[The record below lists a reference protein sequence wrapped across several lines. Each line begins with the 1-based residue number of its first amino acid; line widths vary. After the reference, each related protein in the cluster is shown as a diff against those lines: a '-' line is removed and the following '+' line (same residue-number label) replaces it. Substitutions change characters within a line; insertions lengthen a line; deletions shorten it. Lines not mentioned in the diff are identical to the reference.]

1 MRDKLDR
8 IFKGVLLVTAFL
20 LLAPPIC
27 GLGTAMAGSYPE
39 KPIELIIPFPAGGR
53 TDLNARMWAS
63 VANQYL
69 GVPVACINKT
79 GGRGAPAAQYVLD
92 AKPDGYT
99 IFAAT
104 IGTNILWPPQGIG
117 KYKVFDFVPI
127 GRISTSTMV
136 LATSPKKPWK
146 NVQELIDDAKK
157 RPRKITYGAVKGA
170 MSQLAFLIF
179 SKETGTQFRHVATEG
194 DAPALSSAL
203 GGHIDLYISTTTSNV
218 APHAKAGNLRPL
230 AVFSDKRDPTMP
242 DTPTF
247 KELGYNVVA
256 GPWTGIAASRKIP
269 EDVLSTLRKAF
280 DQVMTE
286 DKAFP
291 KLMQKIGEQVDY
303 MSGED
308 FEKQWREQS
317 GVYAEII
324 KELGL
329 GKK

>member
-1 MRDKLDR
+1 MKDKLQR
-8 IFKGVLLVTAFL
+8 IFKGALYTTIFLILVQTVFGVGLATA
-20 LLAPPIC
+20 
-27 GLGTAMAGSYPE
+27 GTYPE
-39 KPIELIIPFPAGGR
+39 KPIEVIIPFPAGGR

-63 VANQYL
+63 LANQYY

-79 GGRGAPAAQYVLD
+79 GGRGAPAAQYVLN

-117 KYKVFDFVPI
+117 KYKVFDFIPI

-136 LATSPKKPWK
+136 IATSPKKPWK
-146 NVQELIDDAKK
+146 NIDELIADAKK

-179 SKETGTQFRHVATEG
+179 ARETGTQFRHVATEG

-218 APHAKAGNLRPL
+218 VPHWKAGNLRPL
-230 AVFSDKRDPTMP
+230 AVFSDKRNPTLP
-242 DTPTF
+242 ETPTF

-256 GPWTGIAASRKIP
+256 GPWTGIAARRDIP
-269 EDVLSTLRKAF
+269 DNVYKTLVKGF
-280 DQVMTE
+280 DQVLTE
-286 DKAFP
+286 DEAFP
-291 KLMQKIGEQVDY
+291 KLMKKIGEQVDY
-303 MSGED
+303 MSGAD
-308 FEKQWREQS
+308 FEKQWREQA
-317 GVYAEII
+317 GIYADII

>member
-1 MRDKLDR
+1 MRGKLHW
-8 IFKGVLLVTAFL
+8 IFKGVLLATAFL
-20 LLAPPIC
+20 LLAPPTC
-27 GLGTAMAGSYPE
+27 GLGTALAGSYPE

-117 KYKVFDFVPI
+117 KYKVFDFTTI

-136 LATSPKKPWK
+136 IATSPKKPWK
-146 NVQELIDDAKK
+146 NIQELIDDAKK

-179 SKETGTQFRHVATEG
+179 AKEAGVQFRHVATEG

-203 GGHIDLYISTTTSNV
+203 GGHIDLYISTTTSTV

-230 AVFSDKRDPTMP
+230 AVFSDKRHPSLP

-247 KELGYNVVA
+247 KEMGINVVA
-256 GPWTGIAASRKIP
+256 GPWTGIAARNDIP
-269 EDVLSTLRKAF
+269 NDVLMTLRKAF
-280 DQVMTE
+280 DDVLTK

-291 KLMQKIGEQVDY
+291 KLMKKIGEQVDY
-303 MSGED
+303 MSGAD
-308 FEKQWREQS
+308 FEKQWKEQA
-317 GVYAEII
+317 GVYAQII